1 MRMKLVKR
9 LAGFLALAFVL
20 VPVVPASAETKV
32 GSNVDSR
39 VVLAFKVNDDAVQ
52 AKLPD
57 GWSLLTLPK
66 GPLAGSNLLVAF
78 IDRHLAL
85 DPEGKPLTP
94 HNSRSVAILAYGVKP
109 GVSGANMFVLRV
121 YETPP
126 VASSYDNG
134 VAASIGRDMTL
145 TGPAAGA
152 RTHQEV
158 WSVTPES
165 GGTLSLDLTY
175 QSGRPGWSSS
185 EAMPYSAVNPEFH
198 RIYRYDQLADL
209 SMSVALGRELDGD
222 IAVKSSIPELSGMFD
237 GSESLTGV
245 LAIPVYVREVSL
257 P

>member
-1 MRMKLVKR
+1 MRTLLVQR
-9 LAGFLALAFVL
+9 LAGLLALALVL
-20 VPVVPASAETKV
+20 FAVVPAAAETKV

-39 VVLAFKVNDDAVQ
+39 VVLAFKVKDDAVQ
-52 AKLPD
+52 AMLPD
-57 GWSLLTLPK
+57 GWGLLTLPN

-109 GVSGANMFVLRV
+109 GVSGAHMFVLRV

-145 TGPAAGA
+145 TGPVEGA

-158 WSVTPES
+158 WSVE
-165 GGTLSLDLTY
+165 
-175 QSGRPGWSSS
+175 
-185 EAMPYSAVNPEFH
+185 
-198 RIYRYDQLADL
+198 
-209 SMSVALGRELDGD
+209 
-222 IAVKSSIPELSGMFD
+222 PELA
-237 GSESLTGV
+237 ER
-245 LAIPVYVREVSL
+245 LA
-257 P
+257 

>member
-1 MRMKLVKR
+1 VRMFLVKR
-9 LAGFLALAFVL
+9 LSALLVLAFVL
-20 VPVVPASAETKV
+20 FAVVPAAAEIKV

-39 VVLAFKVNDDAVQ
+39 VVLAFKVKDDAVQ

-57 GWSLLTLPK
+57 GWGPLTLPK

-85 DPEGKPLTP
+85 DSEGKPLTP

-109 GVSGANMFVLRV
+109 GVSGAHMFVLRI

-134 VAASIGRDMTL
+134 VAANISRDMTL
-145 TGPAAGA
+145 TGPVGGA

-158 WSVTPES
+158 WSVEPES
-165 GGTLSLDLTY
+165 GGALSLNLNY
-175 QSGRPGWSSS
+175 QSGRPTWSSS
-185 EAMPYSAVNPEFH
+185 EAMAYSAVNPEFH

-209 SMSVALGRELDGD
+209 SMSVALGRELNGD
-222 IAVKSSIPELSGMFD
+222 IAIKSRIPEFSGIFD
-237 GSESLTGV
+237 SSESLTAV
-245 LAIPVYVREVSL
+245 MAIPVYIREVSL